1 MRMGERR
8 GDEAGIGWGELGK
21 GETSKIDS
29 SGLKEGV
36 VRRVG
41 NKSLKKKWV
50 SALIIKWGEFNQCI
64 LGKGETF
71 LGKGI
76 FQSQ

>member
-1 MRMGERR
+1 MGGKGVMRMGERR

-21 GETSKIDS
+21 GETSKIDG

-50 SALIIKWGEFNQCI
+50 SA
-64 LGKGETF
+64 
-71 LGKGI
+71 
-76 FQSQ
+76 